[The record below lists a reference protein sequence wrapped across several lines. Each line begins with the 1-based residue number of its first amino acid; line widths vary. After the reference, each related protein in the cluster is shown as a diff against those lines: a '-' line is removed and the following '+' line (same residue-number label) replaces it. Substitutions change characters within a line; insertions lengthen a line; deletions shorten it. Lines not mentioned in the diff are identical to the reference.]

1 MAASKVAMLN
11 HCKFEIHDDSSGS
24 DSEVE
29 ALLMGKPNSATAASA
44 SVKFT
49 TNFPS
54 PTVISNVVR
63 SMWNVSI

>member
-1 MAASKVAMLN
+1 MTASKVAMLN
-11 HCKFEIHDDSSGS
+11 HCNIEILDDSSGS

-29 ALLMGKPNSATAASA
+29 ALLMGKSNSATA
-44 SVKFT
+44 VKFT
-49 TNFPS
+49 ANFPS